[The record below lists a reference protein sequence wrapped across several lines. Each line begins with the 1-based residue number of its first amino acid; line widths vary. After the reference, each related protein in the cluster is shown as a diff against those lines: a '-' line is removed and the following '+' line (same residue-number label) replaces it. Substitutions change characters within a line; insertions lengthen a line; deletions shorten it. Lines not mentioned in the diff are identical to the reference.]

1 MSSLRSRILTG
12 VAIGALLIVLLLYA
26 PPLLA
31 GIVLGLIVVIGAW
44 EWSGLVRLRSPLL
57 RGGYVLLLVAAALLG
72 QRCFAA
78 PAAFVQLLELTL
90 LWWLVALGLVV
101 LAPLRVSRLSAA
113 LAGLLTLVPA
123 WLALVR
129 IVGGWVRGGE
139 WALFILMVAIAADT
153 GAFFAG
159 HRFGQ
164 VRLAPRVSPGKTWEG
179 VFGGMLAAGLV
190 GCGGAVWFGQPARV
204 FVPLCLGAAALSVV
218 GDLSESLLKRRAGLK
233 DSGRLLPGHGGVL
246 DRIDSV
252 TAAAPAMAAGLIWM
266 GVGQ

>member
-1 MSSLRSRILTG
+1 MSSLRTRIFTG
-12 VAIGALLIVLLLYA
+12 VAISVVLLVLLLYA
-26 PPLLA
+26 HPLIA
-31 GIVLGLIVVIGAW
+31 GVVLGLIVLIGAW
-44 EWSGLVRLRSPLL
+44 EWSGLVRVRSLPLRAA
-57 RGGYVLLLVAAALLG
+57 YVLLLALAALLG
-72 QRCFAA
+72 QRYFAST
-78 PAAFVQLLELTL
+78 AAFMRLMELTL
-90 LWWLVALGLVV
+90 LWWLLALGWVA

-123 WLALVR
+123 WLAMVR
-129 IVGGWVRGGE
+129 IVDGWPRGGE

-159 HRFGQ
+159 HRFGR

-179 VFGGMLAAGLV
+179 VLGGLLAAALL
-190 GCGGAVWFGQPARV
+190 GCAGAWWFAQPPRV
-204 FVPLCLGAAALSVV
+204 FVPLCVGAAALSVV
-218 GDLSESLLKRRAGLK
+218 GDLTESLLKRRAGLK

-252 TAAAPAMAAGLIWM
+252 TAAAPALAAGLIWM